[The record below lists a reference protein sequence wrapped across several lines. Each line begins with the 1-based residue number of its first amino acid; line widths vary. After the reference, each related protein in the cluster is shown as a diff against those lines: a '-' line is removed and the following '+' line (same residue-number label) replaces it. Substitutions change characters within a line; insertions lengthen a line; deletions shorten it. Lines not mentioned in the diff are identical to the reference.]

1 MATKKDKTKHGEAEV
16 LTKHIVKKSRP
27 KRLFDY
33 TKVPEGKH
41 PYKYLIRNFAYSEKF
56 APYKDPDTIILAV
69 IEQEV
74 ERFVMENYW
83 ADMVYVKK
91 VVSGKMKRVEKNE
104 SEQTKAA
111 FAIYD
116 AYLFFKREKPMLER
130 QVDRLRGKWARIFRK
145 RLPIMKQRYMDE
157 GKPLAGYEETITITV
172 AGRKRKLKVHRS
184 PDSDMFNLPE
194 PPDEAVASEN
204 LRNAEAELEEK
215 SMKAYRAVIDNIRHL
230 WC

>member
-1 MATKKDKTKHGEAEV
+1 MAMEKNKTKRDEAEV
-16 LTKHIVKKSRP
+16 LAKHIVKESRP

-33 TKVPEGKH
+33 AKVPDGKRQ
-41 PYKYLIRNFAYSEKF
+41 YKYLIRDFAYSGKVV
-56 APYKDPDTIILAV
+56 PYKDPDTIILAV

-91 VVSGKMKRVEKNE
+91 VLSGKMKRVEKNE

-111 FAIYD
+111 FAIYE
-116 AYLFFKREKPMLER
+116 AYLFFAKEKPRLER
-130 QVDRLRGKWARIFRK
+130 QVDKLRGKWAMIFRK
-145 RLPIMKQRYMDE
+145 RLSIMKQIYKNE
-157 GKPLAGYEETITITV
+157 GKPLSGYEETITITV
-172 AGRKRKLKVHRS
+172 GGRKRKLKVHRS

-204 LRNAEAELEEK
+204 LRDAEAELEEK